1 MNKKITVATALV
13 LVLFAVLLTFQITYS
28 FVEKEYQDKVDS
40 LTKTQSDFSKL
51 AEADG
56 LIREY
61 FYGSVNENDMEDGLI
76 KGYVSALADPYS
88 QYLTKE
94 EYESYQKQNSDSGCG
109 IGARLTY
116 DSKKKE
122 IVVYTVFPSSPAQ
135 ESGIKGGDVL
145 YKIEDQ
151 LVSDLGFYEAIR
163 LLGGEPG
170 TTVNLTMRR
179 RLATQILDMEFSVTR
194 EELPVSTVS
203 YEILSGKIGYVQ
215 IFDFTER
222 TAQEFSEVLGILGGS
237 VNGIVFDVR
246 NTSGTNIS
254 ATCKML
260 DQLLPKGIL
269 VRTLD
274 RAGKESVIKSD
285 DASLDL
291 PMCVLVNSATAC
303 SAELFAAA
311 LKDYEAAT
319 IVGETT
325 YGKGIAQ
332 TVVELD
338 DGSAMILSN
347 NKFLPPYSPSFDT
360 IGVVPDLESK
370 LKVSN
375 LYLADRDD
383 DNQLQD
389 AISALGI

>member
-61 FYGSVNENDMEDGLI
+61 FYGSVNENDTEDGLI

-94 EYESYQKQNSDSGCG
+94 EYKSYQKQNSDSGCG

-254 ATCKML
+254 AT
-260 DQLLPKGIL
+260 
-269 VRTLD
+269 
-274 RAGKESVIKSD
+274 
-285 DASLDL
+285 
-291 PMCVLVNSATAC
+291 
-303 SAELFAAA
+303 
-311 LKDYEAAT
+311 
-319 IVGETT
+319 
-325 YGKGIAQ
+325 
-332 TVVELD
+332 
-338 DGSAMILSN
+338 
-347 NKFLPPYSPSFDT
+347 
-360 IGVVPDLESK
+360 
-370 LKVSN
+370 
-375 LYLADRDD
+375 
-383 DNQLQD
+383 
-389 AISALGI
+389 